1 MNINKPSKATD
12 PRIIKKSIN
21 VLTRPGMNI
30 MAAVQCTASGQARC
44 RNLSERN
51 CCRIWAFP
59 EAKWSGES
67 GCPDYQPE
75 LEESADGRTE
85 SF

>member
-1 MNINKPSKATD
+1 MTVEKNYHVITHAG
-12 PRIIKKSIN
+12 
-21 VLTRPGMNI
+21 LNI
-30 MAAVQCTASGQARC
+30 MATSQCKASGQAKC

-67 GCPDYQPE
+67 GCPDYHPV
-75 LEESADGRTE
+75 LNESANCPGDAY
-85 SF
+85 